1 MEPSDQPRVL
11 SADGDLLA
19 IYKPSGWV
27 SHGTGMEGESRL
39 DEWVELATSTS
50 GQTPIHRL
58 DKPVSGLVLFSAD
71 AQMRARIGALFTHR
85 ETQKKYTALVHGR
98 TRRKGNLKRGLKD
111 PRRGQVLDALTR
123 YRLLRWLG
131 PFSLLEVR
139 PETGRKHQIRRHLQG
154 VGHGIVGDER
164 YRQRGRSSSVGIERI
179 WLHASALELPDGRR
193 WEAELSPELV
203 LHLDTLEQQ
212 YGIDG

>member
-111 PRRGQVLDALTR
+111 PRRGQVLDARVVVLGR
-123 YRLLRWLG
+123 RVVGEDPFHPVVRLVPRRVA
-131 PFSLLEVR
+131 VR
-139 PETGRKHQIRRHLQG
+139 SGGR
-154 VGHGIVGDER
+154 VGDE
-164 YRQRGRSSSVGIERI
+164 GVE
-179 WLHASALELPDGRR
+179 
-193 WEAELSPELV
+193 
-203 LHLDTLEQQ
+203 
-212 YGIDG
+212 